1 MQTFESD
8 PAVARALDLLTPER
22 LPDTEAAW
30 QHHLDRRR
38 TEPRVLRGPRALPV
52 RLPAGFQ
59 VSPGFLGRTA
69 FRAPAALLAAG
80 LVVALMALT
89 PVRGIAAQF
98 LTIFRVQNVT
108 PITVQDV
115 SQPLPDL
122 TKLGDMSPNPRD
134 VRPQMTQVASLS
146 DASSQAGFT
155 VQTPGQLP
163 AGLTSPPSVIGVMTG
178 RTVNFTFRAAKVRAY
193 LDANG
198 HKDTPVPPNF
208 DGATLTLHIPTAV
221 SLAYLPAG
229 TSLASIQAAASSAG
243 AAGKPDPSAVNRL
256 LNGSGVMLIEAKSP
270 ELDAS
275 GVSADDLRN
284 FLLSLPSIPQ
294 ETKVQLQAIGD
305 WKTTLPVP
313 APPGSNMHK
322 VSVNGA
328 PGVAG
333 QNGPAH
339 MVLWV
344 KNGIVYG
351 ATAPKLDEKALL
363 ALASSVG

>member
-1 MQTFESD
+1 MNTIERD
-8 PAVARALDLLTPER
+8 PAVARALDLLAPEH
-22 LPDTEAAW
+22 LPDPDSAW
-30 QHHLDRRR
+30 QRQ
-38 TEPRVLRGPRALPV
+38 VLRGRRVLHGGQTGT
-52 RLPAGFQ
+52 RLSLLTRTSFRVPAG
-59 VSPGFLGRTA
+59 
-69 FRAPAALLAAG
+69 LLAAG
-80 LVVALMALT
+80 LVLALMVAT

-98 LTIFRVQNVT
+98 LTIFRVQDVT
-108 PITVQDV
+108 PITVQDL

-122 TKLGDMSPNPRD
+122 TKLGDMSPNPRE
-134 VRPQMTQVASLS
+134 VRPQITQVASLN

-155 VQTPGQLP
+155 VQTPSQLP
-163 AGLTSPPSVIGVMTG
+163 SGLSNPPSVLAVMNG

-198 HKDTPVPPNF
+198 HKDTPVPANF

-229 TSLASIQAAASSAG
+229 TSLASIQAAASSDRAG
-243 AAGKPDPSAVNRL
+243 GKPDASAVNRL
-256 LNGSGVMLIEAKSP
+256 LNGSGVMLVEAKSP
-270 ELDAS
+270 ELDAT

-284 FLLSLPSIPQ
+284 FLLNLPGIPEQ
-294 ETKVQLQAIGD
+294 TRTQLQAIGD
-305 WKTTLPVP
+305 WKSTLPVP

-333 QNGPAH
+333 QNGPNH

-344 KNGIVYG
+344 RNGIVYA
-351 ATAPKLDEKALL
+351 ATGPKLDEKALL
-363 ALASSVG
+363 SLASSVS